1 MGYLGR
7 KGIFEQMTIT
17 EEIRE
22 AITEGAN
29 HAKIRSLAMKNGMKT
44 LREDGLRYLRDGR
57 TTVEEL
63 LRLTKDE
70 RFNNR

>member
-1 MGYLGR
+1 
-7 KGIFEQMTIT
+7 
-17 EEIRE
+17 
-22 AITEGAN
+22 
-29 HAKIRSLAMKNGMKT
+29 MKT

-70 RFNNR
+70 RFGNNGK